1 MKYVILVTNS
11 IYWKYYC
18 VDKNIMNIIK
28 MFCTAVLNVLY
39 SCFECT
45 HMMLWT
51 DDPCCIFTLFFLM
64 RMLSLQLYTWIQPS
78 SVPSHIVGCKLSVS
92 SVTMDVSHTSESDAL
107 RIRFRSSWT
116 PMLIPVP
123 GVPSSPSSSSS
134 LEELLEMQRPCYT
147 SATALYVFSPN
158 NLVFS
163 HYIKTAIFLIW
174 EIKKWDSWKKN
185 VERL

>member
-1 MKYVILVTNS
+1 
-11 IYWKYYC
+11 
-18 VDKNIMNIIK
+18 
-28 MFCTAVLNVLY
+28 
-39 SCFECT
+39 
-45 HMMLWT
+45 MMLWT
-51 DDPCCIFTLFFLM
+51 DEPCCIFTLFFLM

-134 LEELLEMQRPCYT
+134 LEELLEIQRPCY
-147 SATALYVFSPN
+147 SCANALYAFSLNNLRSGTKSYVFSLHKDCKIS
-158 NLVFS
+158 NLRDKEVR
-163 HYIKTAIFLIW
+163 FLN
-174 EIKKWDSWKKN
+174 KM
-185 VERL
+185 